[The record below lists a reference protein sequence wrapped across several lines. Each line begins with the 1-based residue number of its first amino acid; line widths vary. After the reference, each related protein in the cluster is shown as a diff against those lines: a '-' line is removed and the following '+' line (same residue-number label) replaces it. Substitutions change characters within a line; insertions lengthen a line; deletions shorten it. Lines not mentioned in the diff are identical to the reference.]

1 MAEHHSHS
9 HGSHSHHH
17 GHRHGRDRRA
27 FAAGVFL
34 NTAFVAVEAYYG
46 CAADSLALL
55 ADAGHNLSDVLSLL
69 LAWTAA
75 WLAQRKPSQRR
86 TYGLGRSSI
95 LAAVANAF
103 LLLTAVGAIALEAY
117 QRLQHPPAVASDT
130 VLWVATAGIAVNGIS
145 AALFAAG
152 SKTDLN
158 IRSAF
163 LHMAADAA
171 VSLGVVIAALAIGQ
185 TGWYWLD
192 PAISLV
198 IAVVIGLSTCGL
210 LLDAFNLAMDAIP
223 KGIERGQVE
232 RFLAGRPGVASVHD
246 LHIWP
251 LSTSSVALTAHLVV
265 PHWPDSDDW
274 LHELSAELQHRF
286 GIGHTTI
293 QLEKG
298 DGQQHCRLEPEEVI

>member
-1 MAEHHSHS
+1 MAHAHS
-9 HGSHSHHH
+9 HGHHHH
-17 GHRHGRDRRA
+17 GHCHSRAARDQRA
-27 FAAGVFL
+27 FAVGVFL

-46 CAADSLALL
+46 FAADSLALL
-55 ADAGHNLSDVLSLL
+55 ADAGHNLGDVLSLL
-69 LAWTAA
+69 LAWAAA

-86 TYGLGRSSI
+86 TYGFGRSSI
-95 LAAVANAF
+95 LAAMANAI
-103 LLLTAVGAIALEAY
+103 LLLAAVGAIALEAY
-117 QRLQHPPAVASDT
+117 QRLQHPVPVASAT
-130 VLWVATAGIAVNGIS
+130 VLWVAAAGIAVNGIS

-152 SKTDLN
+152 SKADLN

-171 VSLGVVIAALAIGQ
+171 VSLSVVIAALAIGQ

-198 IAVVIGLSTCGL
+198 IALVISLSSAGL
-210 LLDAFNLAMDAIP
+210 LLDSFNLALDAIP
-223 KGIERGQVE
+223 KDIDRGQVE

-265 PHWPDSDDW
+265 PQWPDSDDW
-274 LHELSAELQHRF
+274 LHELSAELQQRF

-298 DGQQHCRLEPEEVI
+298 SGARHCRLAPDEVI